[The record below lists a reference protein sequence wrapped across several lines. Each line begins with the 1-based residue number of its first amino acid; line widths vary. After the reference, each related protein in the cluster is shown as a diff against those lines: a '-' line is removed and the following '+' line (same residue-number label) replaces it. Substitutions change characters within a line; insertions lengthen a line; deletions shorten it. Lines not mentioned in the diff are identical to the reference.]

1 MVWPIIVAAGSGFG
15 GVGPSYEAGESQ
27 SIPGSRCLNSDI
39 TVRERTR
46 RLARAGFPTVQG
58 QDFSAVVIRY
68 LECCPRPLCRER
80 CLHMKKTER
89 VRQVVAGAVSEG
101 EIKEQT
107 EKGWKLVALEW
118 EREVEAAEEKLP
130 VEVPFGLRVSP
141 DTRRLEEDP
150 DERETLVQMM
160 ELIVQEGS
168 YSKIA
173 QELNRRGFRT
183 REGEK
188 WTPISV
194 FEMLPRLIEVGPH
207 LFRST
212 EWERR
217 KQLVAR

>member
-58 QDFSAVVIRY
+58 QDFSAVSIRY

-141 DTRRLEEDP
+141 DTRRLEVDSDLGIRDAAATNRGRTAFVPEHGMG
-150 DERETLVQMM
+150 ET
-160 ELIVQEGS
+160 EAAGS
-168 YSKIA
+168 AMTAGRDYYS
-173 QELNRRGFRT
+173 
-183 REGEK
+183 
-188 WTPISV
+188 
-194 FEMLPRLIEVGPH
+194 
-207 LFRST
+207 
-212 EWERR
+212 
-217 KQLVAR
+217 